1 MANKRAEIEAME
13 VDTEQ
18 KEQLIAQIKTKV
30 SVTYLITIVLRLL
43 MAWRGLTLKC

>member
-18 KEQLIAQIKTKV
+18 KEQLIAQIKTK
-30 SVTYLITIVLRLL
+30 
-43 MAWRGLTLKC
+43 ACNG